1 MSDNDS
7 GSAKDGDTVKMHY
20 TGTLEDGTQ
29 FDSSTGRDP
38 LEFKIGEQTIIPTL
52 EQAVVDMSVG
62 DTKTVKIAAE
72 DAYGPRHDEAVQTVE
87 RSMIPEGVELTIGG
101 QLQATAPNGQQLLL
115 TVTAI
120 EGDQITLDANHPL
133 AGQDLTF
140 DIELVSI
147 G

>member
-29 FDSSTGRDP
+29 FDSSAGRDP

-72 DAYGPRHDEAVQTVE
+72 DAYGSRHDEAVQTVE
-87 RSMIPEGVELTIGG
+87 RSMIPEGVKLTIGG